1 MPQLILKRPWPEHRD
16 YLMADNRYWR
26 LPENAAE
33 VFEALSWCLGRRFRL
48 EMTGNDYLAAEL
60 AEPFDISL
68 AAASKHVKTLE
79 RADLLERTVVGRMHI
94 CRLNPIRLGEADEW
108 LRHYEQYWT
117 DRFDALDR
125 ILAEQNAAAEATN
138 PQEDDE

>member
-1 MPQLILKRPWPEHRD
+1 MVERNAEQLDEIFH
-16 YLMADNRYWR
+16 
-26 LPENAAE
+26 
-33 VFEALSWCLGRRFRL
+33 ALSDGTRRTMLRL
-48 EMTGNDYLAAEL
+48 LTSGPKTVSEL

-125 ILAEQNAAAEATN
+125 ILAEQNTAAETTN
-138 PQEDDE
+138 PQEEDE

>member
-1 MPQLILKRPWPEHRD
+1 MVERNAEQLDEIFH
-16 YLMADNRYWR
+16 
-26 LPENAAE
+26 
-33 VFEALSWCLGRRFRL
+33 ALSDGTRRTMLRL
-48 EMTGNDYLAAEL
+48 LTSGPKTVSEL

-125 ILAEQNAAAEATN
+125 ILTEQNTAAETTN
-138 PQEDDE
+138 PQEEDE